1 MLHAHKNRPHMSAL
15 RNKYNQ
21 FFRNILSV
29 VPHPSVPGQTG
40 HLGQMGQMGQNR
52 DLISPNKP
60 F

>member
-1 MLHAHKNRPHMSAL
+1 MSAL